1 METHIKTNTFST
13 LKEYNIYE
21 KVYKIEKQKFF
32 LYKIITEFNLKHKS
46 LIQQFLFSL
55 ILYGRYKYF
64 YRKKEN
70 KIMNQLFSLKSC
82 FISSDLFYKKKDLY
96 VAKYFKSWFFE
107 TLYKNNQ
114 MIKEF
119 KQKNKLHHIFLTQLK
134 KIYFKHYFNFF
145 MRKFNYYDIRYSEFY
160 IKSIYFLKMLLYII
174 KGFLTK
180 YKIKFFYR
188 IIKLNEKNLNIYKH
202 LLLEKL
208 LSTNYSGNKYK
219 IKNLMNSLN
228 DNSLIEYEKNE
239 QLLNQKCKLFQIII
253 KKKFYNKHICRN
265 FKKWYIN
272 TIKLNLMKKIDLK
285 EDYTNKLVKL
295 KLAQLFIIIRK
306 FLNFYFRFLI
316 YQIKRK
322 INSNPISLIEL
333 EKKQNIK
340 LDKIS
345 KGFYKITKI
354 RANQN
359 KKYFNS
365 SDLNKKR
372 MCFSFWKNNKIK
384 INIDSSTIYNNN
396 KNSKLTI
403 RIIKGYQKLFFL
415 FKSRLY
421 KYNCFLFMLIKA
433 KNAKIIYLNKYISG
447 INILKNILFQLK
459 LKKIYQFFNQ
469 LQNHL
474 YLRKYIYSEKN
485 ILKLIIIL
493 NKIMGKRLKI
503 FYSYFKKNKKL
514 NKNVLKRNF
523 VSIYNSLK
531 TIKKRIYIYGAKEVF
546 NKMKLFIKR
555 RNNNNNINSNILKF
569 SKPQNQR
576 VSMKKE
582 IYKNISSICL
592 SMDKEII
599 RKNRKLKIYK
609 FLTKIIQQKERIKK
623 IRTNNLN
630 YYLTKWYNEKKF
642 LLQDI
647 NEDKDFQSDL
657 KYKIIDYSEEIDNVE
672 QKLHKI
678 AITVEKCNEC
688 SKVLNTISQFNSENK
703 NKNDDEDI
711 KNNNSNNPK
720 LIKESNFDEDL
731 DDLDILDSEMEDDAA
746 YISYLEKT
754 ENELKNN
761 IVRIKKEKE
770 EEQIKLQNEIE
781 NLIKELDNISN

>member
-228 DNSLIEYEKNE
+228 DNYLIEYEKNE
-239 QLLNQKCKLFQIII
+239 QLLNRKCKLFQIII

-447 INILKNILFQLK
+447 IKILKNILFQLK

-523 VSIYNSLK
+523 VSIFNSLK
-531 TIKKRIYIYGAKEVF
+531 TIKKRIYIYGAKEIF

-609 FLTKIIQQKERIKK
+609 FLTKIIQQNERIKK
-623 IRTNNLN
+623 IKTNNLN

-657 KYKIIDYSEEIDNVE
+657 KYKIIDYSEEID
-672 QKLHKI
+672 I
-678 AITVEKCNEC
+678 
-688 SKVLNTISQFNSENK
+688 NTISQFNSENK

>member
-82 FISSDLFYKKKDLY
+82 FISPDLFYKKKDLY

-228 DNSLIEYEKNE
+228 DNYLIEYEKNE
-239 QLLNQKCKLFQIII
+239 QLLNRKCKLFQIII

-372 MCFSFWKNNKIK
+372 MCFSF
-384 INIDSSTIYNNN
+384 
-396 KNSKLTI
+396 
-403 RIIKGYQKLFFL
+403 
-415 FKSRLY
+415 
-421 KYNCFLFMLIKA
+421 
-433 KNAKIIYLNKYISG
+433 
-447 INILKNILFQLK
+447 
-459 LKKIYQFFNQ
+459 
-469 LQNHL
+469 
-474 YLRKYIYSEKN
+474 
-485 ILKLIIIL
+485 
-493 NKIMGKRLKI
+493 
-503 FYSYFKKNKKL
+503 
-514 NKNVLKRNF
+514 
-523 VSIYNSLK
+523 
-531 TIKKRIYIYGAKEVF
+531 
-546 NKMKLFIKR
+546 
-555 RNNNNNINSNILKF
+555 
-569 SKPQNQR
+569 
-576 VSMKKE
+576 
-582 IYKNISSICL
+582 
-592 SMDKEII
+592 
-599 RKNRKLKIYK
+599 
-609 FLTKIIQQKERIKK
+609 
-623 IRTNNLN
+623 
-630 YYLTKWYNEKKF
+630 
-642 LLQDI
+642 
-647 NEDKDFQSDL
+647 
-657 KYKIIDYSEEIDNVE
+657 
-672 QKLHKI
+672 
-678 AITVEKCNEC
+678 
-688 SKVLNTISQFNSENK
+688 
-703 NKNDDEDI
+703 
-711 KNNNSNNPK
+711 
-720 LIKESNFDEDL
+720 
-731 DDLDILDSEMEDDAA
+731 
-746 YISYLEKT
+746 
-754 ENELKNN
+754 
-761 IVRIKKEKE
+761 
-770 EEQIKLQNEIE
+770 
-781 NLIKELDNISN
+781 